1 MSQRQEKKNRVIAII
16 LVSFIIFTLILWEAS
31 FLFN

>member
-16 LVSFIIFTLILWEAS
+16 VVSFIIFTLILWEAS